1 MSSNKMEVVVS
12 VTSSSEFR
20 SYVDSTSKQHR
31 KTRWRTYRYFIDF
44 ESRINIKLSMSSRS
58 NPFDVD
64 SPFSHSLLM
73 CNFYVEPMT
82 NRRWCVYWVLSYFLK
97 DLAYTFVL
105 NEKKTIYHIKVGL
118 SLSKKNCVTCFIE
131 RPLKMTKMPFILS

>member
-73 CNFYVEPMT
+73 CNFYVESMT

-105 NEKKTIYHIKVGL
+105 NEKKQYIILKSG
-118 SLSKKNCVTCFIE
+118 SRFPKKIVLLAL
-131 RPLKMTKMPFILS
+131 LKAL